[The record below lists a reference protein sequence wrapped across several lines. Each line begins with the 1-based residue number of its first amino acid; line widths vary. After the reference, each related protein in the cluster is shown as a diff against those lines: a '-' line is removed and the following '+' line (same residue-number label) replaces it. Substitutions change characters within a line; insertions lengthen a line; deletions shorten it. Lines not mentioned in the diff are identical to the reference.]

1 MSNMRRIGVLTSG
14 GDTPGMNAAIRGVF
28 KMGSYLGFNVMGI
41 YHGYVG
47 MMNGNI
53 HQLTHADC
61 ESMIHKG
68 GTILRTARSELF
80 RTEEG
85 VGQAIKV
92 LDAFDIEGVVVI
104 GGDGSFNGAKLLASK
119 GVPVMC
125 LPGTIDNDLGYTD
138 YTIGFDTASNSVMT
152 EIYKIR
158 DTMRSHDRVGAIE
171 VMGRACGDIALHAG
185 VAGGADYILVP
196 EETPDGYEG
205 ARNRLMA
212 QKLKGRFTS
221 IVLIAEGAG
230 GADDFC
236 EYVREHSD
244 IDIKPIVLGYIQRGG
259 NPSMFDRVN
268 ATRMGARAVE
278 LFDEGSINRAVG
290 LRNNKVYDL
299 DLTEALA
306 VPKKFD
312 KLLYDLNNITA
323 LF

>member
-1 MSNMRRIGVLTSG
+1 MSTMRRIGVLTSG
-14 GDTPGMNAAIRGVF
+14 GDTPGMNAAIRSVF

-47 MMNGNI
+47 LMGGNI
-53 HQLTHADC
+53 HQMTHADC
-61 ESMIHKG
+61 DAMVHKG

-80 RTEEG
+80 KSEEG
-85 VGQAIKV
+85 INQALKV
-92 LDAFDIEGVVVI
+92 LDAFAIEGLVVI
-104 GGDGSFNGAKLLASK
+104 GGDGSFNGAKFLASK
-119 GVPVMC
+119 GIPVMC

-138 YTIGFDTASNSVMT
+138 YTIGFDTAANSVMT

-185 VAGGADYILVP
+185 VAGGADIILVP
-196 EETPDGYEG
+196 EETPDGYEE
-205 ARNRLMA
+205 ACNRLVA
-212 QKLKGRFTS
+212 QKLKGRLTS

-230 GADDFC
+230 GAEDFC
-236 EYVREHSD
+236 QYVHEHSD

-259 NPSMFDRVN
+259 NPSLFDRVN

-278 LFDEGSINRAVG
+278 LFDEGVINRAIG
-290 LRNNKVYDL
+290 LRNNSVYDM
-299 DLTEALA
+299 DLTEALD

-312 KLLYDLNNITA
+312 KLLYDLNNITS